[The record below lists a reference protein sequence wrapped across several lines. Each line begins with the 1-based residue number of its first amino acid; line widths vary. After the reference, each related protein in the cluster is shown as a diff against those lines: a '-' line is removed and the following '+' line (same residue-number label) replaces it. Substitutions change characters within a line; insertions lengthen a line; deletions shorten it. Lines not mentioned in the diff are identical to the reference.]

1 MQLNIHT
8 KVTLPH
14 QTQEI
19 APEKDWYL
27 LRLPQHPE
35 TIQLCINRQLKS
47 LIYFSEREDKETS
60 SARIKSYTTESL
72 EVQRITVTLLWIPR
86 WVWLMQS
93 QILAPL
99 SVDPLSP
106 KTESHLGPG
115 MVSIMW
121 NNTTISR
128 WFLDLYDDSGN
139 IFLANAAFRFPNTWD
154 KLYSEQW
161 DLNFGSDI
169 YTFFFQFWFHLN
181 FIIKYCKEALKSPS
195 DTYHNP
201 KFSQR
206 SCNAFR
212 TSTISIHNYDLG
224 PVLQIVQKVY
234 SETSFPHTIK
244 KQQKVHDIGDI
255 IANKNSPS

>member
-8 KVTLPH
+8 KVILPH

-19 APEKDWYL
+19 APEKNWYL

-128 WFLDLYDDSGN
+128 WFLDLSVMILAIYFSLMLPSGSPTHEINYTVNNGIWILGQIYIFSSSNFDS
-139 IFLANAAFRFPNTWD
+139 IL
-154 KLYSEQW
+154 
-161 DLNFGSDI
+161 
-169 YTFFFQFWFHLN
+169 
-181 FIIKYCKEALKSPS
+181 
-195 DTYHNP
+195 
-201 KFSQR
+201 
-206 SCNAFR
+206 
-212 TSTISIHNYDLG
+212 IS
-224 PVLQIVQKVY
+224 
-234 SETSFPHTIK
+234 
-244 KQQKVHDIGDI
+244 
-255 IANKNSPS
+255 